1 MKKTKS
7 KKRNQLNKTDSLFKG
22 FRTVERRYVE
32 SKYVRWV
39 NAFEP
44 INKNK
49 AGIAQSWKL
58 KVTKFYQ
65 E

>member
-1 MKKTKS
+1 MKKTKT

-22 FRTVERRYVE
+22 FRTVERRYDE

-49 AGIAQSWKL
+49 AGITQSWKL
-58 KVTKFYQ
+58 ILISY
-65 E
+65 EL

>member
-1 MKKTKS
+1 MKKTKA

-22 FRTVERRYVE
+22 FHTVERRHDE

-49 AGIAQSWKL
+49 AGITQSWKL

>member
-1 MKKTKS
+1 MKKTKA

-22 FRTVERRYVE
+22 FRTVKRRYDE

-49 AGIAQSWKL
+49 AGIGR
-58 KVTKFYQ
+58 VGN
-65 E
+65 

>member
-1 MKKTKS
+1 MKKTKA

-22 FRTVERRYVE
+22 FRTVERRYDE

-58 KVTKFYQ
+58 KATKFYQ

>member
-1 MKKTKS
+1 MKKTKA

-22 FRTVERRYVE
+22 FRTVE

-49 AGIAQSWKL
+49 AGITQSWKL